1 MSAACRTVAKLAAI
15 IWPLAATRVQ
25 RNLPVEG
32 RLRTDL
38 AAVSVVPARRSKVPA
53 RVIIQAPS
61 HLGLRAAGIEALPEA
76 LLAAGFA
83 ERSAPAAAPGS
94 LPHPSTPTID
104 TSTGLLNPHG
114 LVDYALAAGLT
125 P

>member
-1 MSAACRTVAKLAAI
+1 
-15 IWPLAATRVQ
+15 
-25 RNLPVEG
+25 
-32 RLRTDL
+32 LRTDL

-94 LPHPSTPTID
+94 LPHPSTRPSTPAPACSTPTGW
-104 TSTGLLNPHG
+104 STTPWPR
-114 LVDYALAAGLT
+114 VSPRELAGDGQGAG
-125 P
+125 